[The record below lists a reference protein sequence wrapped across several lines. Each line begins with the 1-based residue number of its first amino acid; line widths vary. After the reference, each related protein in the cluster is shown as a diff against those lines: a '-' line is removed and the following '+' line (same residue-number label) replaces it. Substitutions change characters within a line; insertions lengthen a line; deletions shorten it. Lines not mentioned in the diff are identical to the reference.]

1 MSRRRHNTCKGRLEV
16 QASLLPGWITCCHCR
31 QGFKT
36 RPRSQGF
43 SWGLARFPGHPAR
56 RPPPRRWQP
65 LTPYR
70 PPRTPSGAQPRCPC
84 RSRRGPEAQKPDTHL
99 LLAFRRPLVPVAG
112 WLSAGDAVPRRCR
125 VGLRRGR
132 LAEPSPARR
141 IGCPCAAPASP
152 GRRLRTRH
160 PHPQFLLTAPRRLY
174 WSVPA
179 GKWGSVCV
187 RSLVTE
193 GRPPDSGFQRHSSA
207 RNSHTCSSSG
217 SSTSTL
223 PGPPSQTLEMRH
235 QDSDIG
241 SSPFPSS
248 FAPLRLRSRSPVAL
262 QGLEPPRFR
271 RWWAS
276 TAGAS
281 YGDESTLGFPGSASA
296 AGSRFLRLCLDA
308 RFALLSSGP
317 TPRPSCSRRAA
328 AGGAGGQQIYHA

>member
-1 MSRRRHNTCKGRLEV
+1 MGSGTFPRPSRPPATAPPMAAFNAVPAT
-16 QASLLPGWITCCHCR
+16 ANPFWSATALPLPIP
-31 QGFKT
+31 
-36 RPRSQGF
+36 PRSGGAETRHP
-43 SWGLARFPGHPAR
+43 SSACLPATVGAGGGLVVGGGCGATAMSS
-56 RPPPRRWQP
+56 RPPS
-65 LTPYR
+65 
-70 PPRTPSGAQPRCPC
+70 RTAR
-84 RSRRGPEAQKPDTHL
+84 K
-99 LLAFRRPLVPVAG
+99 
-112 WLSAGDAVPRRCR
+112 AVHAC
-125 VGLRRGR
+125 G
-132 LAEPSPARR
+132 
-141 IGCPCAAPASP
+141 IGCPCAAQAIP